1 MIYQL
6 QDLAVALEALN
17 DKTEGEFL
25 SIGSNLNDIYSR
37 SGEISNIASSTAD
50 LILGK
55 EITKAIDDFRQLQ
68 ERVNV
73 YLGRVDTEM
82 AQCKEKLRQILA
94 MINSTNRPLSELKEI
109 SKLLQMLAISTRI
122 VTVRLGKHNAGFD
135 SLADNIKAMSKLI
148 HSKSS
153 HILVQSRSLGNLIN
167 NAISAVQELE
177 DRQGGLATEIL
188 SNTMLGLGAITN
200 MKKGSSGA
208 AGIANVISDMS
219 NDASGKL
226 SDIMVSLQFHDI
238 THQKIAR
245 SIEEIKAAS
254 AALRPGG
261 ETDST
266 LPLPKGGKSRF
277 GNFNT
282 YKLLGAEL
290 GAERDALV
298 CAVKGIIV
306 NLRGIAKN
314 VVELSSEIEKT
325 AGSVSNDYSSFWH
338 EMDQVMASFTC
349 SIRED
354 ADTSGKLS
362 EVMHSVAET
371 VSNMS
376 EFVGDIEGIGSDI
389 RLIAYNARIKAA
401 HLGKKGASAGLIAE
415 KIQKLSLDAGEKT
428 GSILETLNRISMFA
442 KELSSY
448 EDSGAKIEEVGLDDV
463 VSRLVDILNPIHM
476 VDDKIISHLNMM
488 DKDSNRLVEDINR
501 LIAGITVHNEVEIL
515 IGDVISA
522 LEGMEEILPTVET
535 EGELEK
541 VEEWEEISLVG
552 KMKGDDGRWEENF
565 ELF

>member
-1 MIYQL
+1 M
-6 QDLAVALEALN
+6 
-17 DKTEGEFL
+17 G
-25 SIGSNLNDIYSR
+25 R
-37 SGEISNIASSTAD
+37 EIAR
-50 LILGK
+50 
-55 EITKAIDDFRQLQ
+55 AIDDFRHLQ
-68 ERVNV
+68 ERVNL
-73 YLGRVDTEM
+73 YLGRVEAEM
-82 AQCKEKLRQILA
+82 TQCKKKLRQILA

-109 SKLLQMLAISTRI
+109 SRRLQMLAITTRI
-122 VTVRLGKHNAGFD
+122 VTVRLGRRNAGFD
-135 SLADNIKAMSKLI
+135 SLADNIKGMSKLI

-153 HILVQSRSLGNLIN
+153 HIFVQSRSLGNLIN

-188 SNTMLGLGAITN
+188 SNTMLGLGAIKN
-200 MKKGSSGA
+200 MKERSSGA
-208 AGIANVISDMS
+208 AGIAKIISDMS

-245 SIEEIKAAS
+245 SIEELKAAS
-254 AALRPGG
+254 AALRQGG

-298 CAVKGIIV
+298 RAVKGIIV

-314 VVELSSEIEKT
+314 VLELSSEIEKT
-325 AGSVSNDYSSFWH
+325 AGAVSADYSSFWS
-338 EMDQVMASFTC
+338 EMDQVMASFTS

-362 EVMHSVAET
+362 EVMHSVAGT

-376 EFVGDIEGIGSDI
+376 EFVSDIEGIGSDI

-401 HLGKKGASAGLIAE
+401 HIGEKGASAGLIAE

-428 GSILETLNRISMFA
+428 RTILETLNRVYGFA

-463 VSRLVDILNPIHM
+463 VTRLVDILNPIHM

-501 LIAGITVHNEVEIL
+501 LIGGITVHDEVETL
-515 IGDVISA
+515 INEVISA
-522 LEGMEEILPTVET
+522 LEGMEEILPAVET
-535 EGELEK
+535 EGEPEK
-541 VEEWEEISLVG
+541 VEEWEGISLIG
-552 KMKGDDGRWEENF
+552 KMKDDDGRWEDNI